1 MSERCI
7 ECLGIALI
15 SRTASST
22 HDEVITKNRNAGGAS
37 TYINSRFDP
46 LRAASPSLFGARAS
60 HECSVCRGQ
69 KVCPEIALPIHRSP
83 SPLRSCGRR
92 SPLPLDWAWPCC
104 HFHYSK
110 QTVQVRRLPQR
121 KPPPYGDASGVKEA
135 LLEIRFCSI
144 YRRSVCREELP
155 ECTGNIWQSARGRIM
170 RRTAAL
176 PKRNSFLASFISSD
190 RNESWHV
197 LLLANRKR

>member
-1 MSERCI
+1 MFSVPRVKSVSRNRSSEFIAAQVPYDLAEGPRHFLWI
-7 ECLGIALI
+7 GLGHA
-15 SRTASST
+15 
-22 HDEVITKNRNAGGAS
+22 
-37 TYINSRFDP
+37 
-46 LRAASPSLFGARAS
+46 
-60 HECSVCRGQ
+60 
-69 KVCPEIALPIHRSP
+69 
-83 SPLRSCGRR
+83 
-92 SPLPLDWAWPCC
+92 C

-190 RNESWHV
+190 RNESWRV